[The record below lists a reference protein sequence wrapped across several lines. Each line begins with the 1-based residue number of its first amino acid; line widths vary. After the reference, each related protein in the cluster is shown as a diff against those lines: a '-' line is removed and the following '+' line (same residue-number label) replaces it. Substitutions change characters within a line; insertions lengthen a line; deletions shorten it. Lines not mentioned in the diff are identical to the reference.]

1 MAGIMNISY
10 VTGAGPEQQLDLY
23 IPSRRVVGG
32 LCSWSG
38 IGLFEDPAVEPMIIK
53 FLHTHLH

>member
-1 MAGIMNISY
+1 MNISY